1 MAISIQSPLD
11 ALTAGRSDETETLRL
26 ELRELAAELRSIVDA
41 GVTSDEFVV
50 FQGLRSAA
58 EAALEIVEGL

>member
-1 MAISIQSPLD
+1 MGIPVQSPWD
-11 ALTAGRSDETETLRL
+11 ALSSGRSDEIEVLRL
-26 ELRELAAELRSIVDA
+26 SLRELAADLRSIMDG
-41 GVTSDEFVV
+41 GVTTGEYPV